1 MDGTGDWAN
10 YGGNQVEA
18 LPYEMKVAFVYAGGR
33 HLRGTDGPSDFF
45 YGARE
50 LSSRHGWSV
59 DCLEVNADPADLLTG
74 LIAGRLLGKLVPPR
88 TSADWIARTR
98 RLLPKLEGYDVVVA
112 TATEISFGLA
122 IWKSLGLLRKPLIGI
137 FLGAVSFPIG
147 SELRRYLASSLFN
160 RLNGIL
166 FADAE
171 KAEIQNRFG
180 IPDEHLTVCWFGADE
195 KFWVPPREGKNRSGI
210 LSVGNDG
217 RRDYETLIKA
227 SRLMKEHKFTILT
240 RFNPPDDL
248 PCNVRWRCMNGPE
261 NHLPINELLPL
272 YQSSQCVLLPLK
284 ESLQPSGQSVAMQAM
299 MCGAPVVITKTS
311 GWWGSNVIRDGKEV
325 ALVESGGAEELA
337 KAIQSS
343 ISPVS
348 MLAARNALLA
358 AKWTAHGFAERLA
371 AVIERASSSE

>member
-1 MDGTGDWAN
+1 M
-10 YGGNQVEA
+10 EA

-59 DCLEVNADPADLLTG
+59 DCLEVDADPADLLTG

-122 IWKSLGLLRKPLIGI
+122 IWKSLGLLPKPLIGI

-171 KAEIQNRFG
+171 KAEMQNRFG
-180 IPDEHLTVCWFGADE
+180 IPDEHLTICWFGADE

-227 SRLMKEHKFTILT
+227 SRLMTEHEFTILT
-240 RFNPPDDL
+240 RFNPPDNL
-248 PCNVRWRCMNGPE
+248 PCNVRWRCMSGPE
-261 NHLPINELLPL
+261 NHLPIKELLPL
-272 YQSSQCVLLPLK
+272 YQSSQCIVLPLK

-299 MCGAPVVITKTS
+299 MCGTSVVITKTQ
-311 GWWGSNVIRDGKEV
+311 GWWGSDVIRDGRQV
-325 ALVESGGAEELA
+325 TLVRPEDPETLA
-337 KAIQSS
+337 DAIRRS
-343 ISPVS
+343 ISHENDLS
-348 MLAARNALLA
+348 ARNALLA
-358 AKWTAHGFAERLA
+358 ANWTASGFAERLG
-371 AVIERASSSE
+371 AVIERAHQAE